1 MENLLT
7 INSSTTTG
15 TSCDD
20 TLDIDT
26 FFREQLAPLL
36 QKFKYRLS
44 QFEHSVNND
53 SKRLQNYSK
62 TKLKRAYEVLETL
75 EQEWH
80 HRWKTSGSLFIIVG
94 DTHNEEEE
102 EGQQRH
108 YNNTITTNEQKVL
121 LRSFMVQTLEQS
133 LADLSEK
140 YRELE
145 TTLMGFSTDDYY
157 FDTTLDDTID
167 AMMSKIEEVDSRIS
181 DTIERAMQMGSKVHE
196 KINKVAG
203 RASLQMDHLKDA
215 MTKGAMQLLLYEEL
229 PVPWRNNQH
238 ILTGYRFLSTPAQ
251 CWHSLL
257 YLHNET
263 GNIYTHLVGFLVF
276 LGIGIYELFYSP
288 TLSEAPLIDR
298 LIFAVFFTAA
308 CKCLVCSTVWHTLS
322 GINDYTIFKRVACL
336 DYVGIS
342 VLICASVVLTEYYGF
357 YCDDMWRNTY
367 MAGTGTLAV
376 IGTIIPF
383 MDWFEKREMK
393 WLRITFFITMAAS
406 AAFPVGH
413 LYAIYGPEPMNAWL
427 SPVMKSIGCYLLGV
441 VVYGNQWPEAFWPG
455 RFDHLGHSHQLWH
468 LFVCGGIWYHYLAA
482 VSFVGQ
488 REVFGFCSASA
499 SS

>member
-7 INSSTTTG
+7 INSSAG
-15 TSCDD
+15 CDD

-62 TKLKRAYEVLETL
+62 TKLKRAHQVLETL
-75 EQEWH
+75 EHEWH
-80 HRWKTSGSLFIIVG
+80 QRWQTSGSLFVML
-94 DTHNEEEE
+94 E
-102 EGQQRH
+102 QQ
-108 YNNTITTNEQKVL
+108 TTVSALMKKEQALV
-121 LRSFMVQTLEQS
+121 RSYMVHTLEQS

-157 FDTTLDDTID
+157 FETTLDDTID

-181 DTIERAMQMGSKVHE
+181 DTIDRAKQVGSKVHE
-196 KINKVAG
+196 KIHKVAG
-203 RASLQMDHLKDA
+203 RASEQMDHLKDA

-263 GNIYTHLVGFLVF
+263 GNIYTHLIGFVVF
-276 LGIGIYELFYSP
+276 LCIGIYELFYSELIS
-288 TLSEAPLIDR
+288 TAPLIDR
-298 LIFAVFFTAA
+298 VMFAVFFTAA
-308 CKCLVCSTVWHTLS
+308 CKCLMCSTVWHTLS

-376 IGTIIPF
+376 VGSIIPF

-406 AAFPVGH
+406 AAVPVGH
-413 LYAIYGPEPMNAWL
+413 LYAIYGPELMNVWL
-427 SPVMKSIGCYLLGV
+427 SPVMKSIACYLLGV

-455 RFDHLGHSHQLWH
+455 KFDHIGHSHQLWH

-488 REVFGFCSASA
+488 REIFGFCSAPEA

>member
-7 INSSTTTG
+7 INSSTTAAAA
-15 TSCDD
+15 CDD

-53 SKRLQNYSK
+53 SKRLLQEYSR
-62 TKLKRAYEVLETL
+62 TKLKRAYEVLERL

-80 HRWKTSGSLFIIVG
+80 HRWKACSFADKNNML
-94 DTHNEEEE
+94 
-102 EGQQRH
+102 QQ
-108 YNNTITTNEQKVL
+108 QAM
-121 LRSFMVQTLEQS
+121 LRSYMAQTLEQS

-145 TTLMGFSTDDYY
+145 ITLVGSADDYY
-157 FDTTLDDTID
+157 FETTLDDTID
-167 AMMSKIEEVDSRIS
+167 AMMSKIEEVDSRVS
-181 DTIERAMQMGSKVHE
+181 DTIERAMEVGSKVHE
-196 KINKVAG
+196 KIHKVAG
-203 RASLQMDHLKDA
+203 RASEQMDHLKDA
-215 MTKGAMQLLLYEEL
+215 MTKGAMELLLYEEL

-251 CWHSLL
+251 CWHSLS

-263 GNIYTHLVGFLVF
+263 GNIYTHLIGFVVF
-276 LGIGIYELFYSP
+276 LCIGIYELFYSP
-288 TLSEAPLIDR
+288 LLSEAPLIDR
-298 LIFAVFFTAA
+298 VIFAVFFCAA

-322 GINDYTIFKRVACL
+322 GINDYAIFKRVACL

-357 YCDDMWRNTY
+357 YCHDMWRNTY
-367 MAGTGTLAV
+367 MLGTGTLAV

-393 WLRITFFITMAAS
+393 WLRITFFITLAAS

-413 LYAIYGPEPMNAWL
+413 LYATYGPEPMNAWL
-427 SPVMKSIGCYLLGV
+427 SPVMKSIACYLLGV

-455 RFDHLGHSHQLWH
+455 KFDNLGHSHQLWH

-488 REVFGFCSASA
+488 REVFGFCSAA
-499 SS
+499 

>member
-7 INSSTTTG
+7 INSSTG
-15 TSCDD
+15 ACDD
-20 TLDIDT
+20 THDIDT

-44 QFEHSVNND
+44 QFEHAVNND
-53 SKRLQNYSK
+53 SKRLHDYSR
-62 TKLKRAYEVLETL
+62 TKLKRACELLETL
-75 EQEWH
+75 DQEWH
-80 HRWKTSGSLFIIVG
+80 HRWTADKNRLEHHHI
-94 DTHNEEEE
+94 
-102 EGQQRH
+102 
-108 YNNTITTNEQKVL
+108 
-121 LRSFMVQTLEQS
+121 RSFVTLTLEQS
-133 LADLSEK
+133 LQDLSEK

-145 TTLMGFSTDDYY
+145 LTLVDDSY
-157 FDTTLDDTID
+157 FENTLDDTID

-181 DTIERAMQMGSKVHE
+181 DAIDRAVDLGTNMHETIH
-196 KINKVAG
+196 KVAA
-203 RASLQMDHLKDA
+203 RASEQMDHLKMA
-215 MTKGAMQLLLYEEL
+215 MTKGALQLLHYEEL

-263 GNIYTHLVGFLVF
+263 GNIYTHLIGFVVF
-276 LGIGIYELFYSP
+276 LCIGIYELFYSP
-288 TLSEAPLIDR
+288 LLSEAPLIDR
-298 LIFAVFFTAA
+298 VIFAVFFCAA
-308 CKCLVCSTVWHTLS
+308 CKCLMCSTVWHTLS
-322 GINDYTIFKRVACL
+322 GINDYALFKRVACL

-367 MAGTGTLAV
+367 ILGTGTLAV

-383 MDWFEKREMK
+383 MDWFEKHEMK

-413 LYAIYGPEPMNAWL
+413 LYANHGPELTTAWL

-455 RFDHLGHSHQLWH
+455 KFDHLGHSHQLWH
-468 LFVCGGIWYHYLAA
+468 LFVCGGIWYHYTAA

-488 REVFGFCSASA
+488 RDVFGFCAA
-499 SS
+499 